1 MSEYRTTVGIEV
13 HAELKTKTKKCFLIV
28 PIITVLVPIRI

>member
-13 HAELKTKTKKCFLIV
+13 HAELKTKAKMAEMESRATDAHV
-28 PIITVLVPIRI
+28 